1 MKRLPNLGAGGST
14 ARAALVAAAILAV
27 AGCGGASG
35 GGAANPQSS
44 NEPSAACA
52 NAGACDP
59 PAAILDKARSEGQVV
74 IYSALGSATS
84 TALGQAFEQKYGIK
98 LVATE
103 VTQAD
108 SLQRI
113 QSEADAGKR
122 TADFVPLGDPGTF
135 ATWEQDGV
143 IDKASVKDI
152 PNLAVL
158 PKDLYKDGYYF
169 MWGGAVYTL
178 GYNTARSPGGTPPT
192 GYCELTDPK
201 WKGLVGLTFQPGA
214 TTFVHYD
221 MIRQACGQDYFKK
234 LKDNGVKLF
243 PSTSNATQSLAAGEY
258 GALLSTVPYI
268 LTPFKDKGAPVGFA
282 LPKEGITVSTRWG
295 ALVKDAPHPNAAKV
309 FVNFLLSVDAQKI
322 AYTGG
327 NLGYSVLPQ
336 SALPDSLH
344 PTGKVAFA
352 DVTAAKKVEPSIAAD
367 LGR

>member
-1 MKRLPNLGAGGST
+1 MIGLQSRRAAWAAHFALA
-14 ARAALVAAAILAV
+14 AVAALVVGA
-27 AGCGGASG
+27 CGGTPNTAQ
-35 GGAANPQSS
+35 NTSS
-44 NEPSAACA
+44 SPTTSCA

-59 PAAILDKARSEGQVV
+59 PADILAKAKSEGQVV

-98 LVATE
+98 LVASE

-113 QSEADAGKR
+113 QQEADANKR

-143 IDKASVKDI
+143 IDKATVKEI

-158 PKDLYKDGYYF
+158 SKDLYKDNTYF

-178 GYNTARSPGGTPPT
+178 GYNTAKSPGGVAPSS
-192 GYCELTDPK
+192 YCELTDPK

-214 TTFVHYD
+214 TTFTHYD
-221 MIRQACGQDYFKK
+221 MIRQACGQDFFKK
-234 LKDNGVKLF
+234 LAANGVKFF

-258 GALLSTVPYI
+258 GALISTVPYI
-268 LTPFKDKGAPVGFA
+268 LTPFKDKGAPVGFT
-282 LPKEGITVSTRWG
+282 LPKDGITVSTRWG
-295 ALVKDAPHPNAAKV
+295 ALVKNAPHPNAAKV

-327 NLGYSVLPQ
+327 NLGYSVLP
-336 SALPDSLH
+336 ATAMPDSLH
-344 PTGKVAFA
+344 PTGKAVFA
-352 DVTAAKKVEPSIAAD
+352 DVTTAKKVEPSITAD

>member
-1 MKRLPNLGAGGST
+1 MQRRLLAWPAHLALAGAAVLVLGA
-14 ARAALVAAAILAV
+14 
-27 AGCGGASG
+27 CGGAAST
-35 GGAANPQSS
+35 ANNSPTSS
-44 NEPSAACA
+44 TTSCA
-52 NAGACDP
+52 IAGACDP
-59 PAAILDKARSEGQVV
+59 PAAILTKAKAEGQVV
-74 IYSALGSATS
+74 MYSALGSATS

-98 LVATE
+98 LVASE

-113 QSEADAGKR
+113 QQEADANKR
-122 TADFVPLGDPGTF
+122 TADFIPLGDPGTL

-143 IDKASVKDI
+143 IDKATVKDI

-158 PKDLYKDGYYF
+158 SKDLYKDNSYF

-178 GYNTARSPGGTPPT
+178 GYNTAKSPGGVAPT
-192 GYCELTDPK
+192 SYCELTDPK

-214 TTFVHYD
+214 TTFTHYD

-243 PSTSNATQSLAAGEY
+243 PSTSNASQSLAAGEY
-258 GALLSTVPYI
+258 GALISTVPYI

-282 LPKEGITVSTRWG
+282 LPKDGITVSTRWG
-295 ALVKDAPHPNAAKV
+295 ALVKNAPHSNAAKV

-327 NLGYSVLPQ
+327 NLGYSVLPA
-336 SALPDSLH
+336 SAMPDSLH
-344 PTGKVAFA
+344 PSGKVVFA
-352 DVTAAKKVEPSIAAD
+352 DVTTAKKVEPSITAD